1 MLKYV
6 LKRAVAAVLTLFV
19 VITLTFFLMNAIP
32 GGPFNNERATEK
44 TMEAMNAKYGLDQPI
59 PVQYVNY
66 LKNLTRG
73 DLGLSFKRQG
83 FTVNEI
89 IAEKFPVSAKVGL
102 VAIVLAVGLGIPAGI
117 VSALKRNTIVDRVIM
132 FITTLGIAMPGFIVA
147 TLLLYLFGV
156 NLGWVNTVGIVGPS
170 SYILPAFSLAFYP
183 MSYISRL
190 MRSNMLDALG
200 QDYIRTARAKGMS
213 QKIVLY
219 KHALRNSIIPV
230 ITYLGPVTAG
240 ILTGGFVVEKI
251 YSIPGLGQYF
261 VNSITGRDY
270 PMVMGTT
277 IFLAALI
284 ILVNLLVDIF
294 YCIID
299 PRIKLD

>member
-1 MLKYV
+1 MVKYV
-6 LKRAVAAVLTLFV
+6 FKRLLASILTLFV

-32 GGPFNNERATEK
+32 GGPFNNERATEA
-44 TMEAMNAKYGLDQPI
+44 TIEMMNAKYGLDEPVS
-59 PVQYVNY
+59 VQYVNY
-66 LKNLTRG
+66 LKNLVKG

-89 IAEKFPVSAKVGL
+89 IAEKFPVSARVGL

-147 TLLLYLFGV
+147 TLLLYIFGV
-156 NLGWVNTVGIVGPS
+156 NLGWVKTVAIQGWS
-170 SYILPAFSLAFYP
+170 SYVLPAFSLAFYP

-213 QKIVLY
+213 QRIVLY

-230 ITYLGPVTAG
+230 VTYLGPVAAG
-240 ILTGGFVVEKI
+240 ILTGGFVVEKV

-261 VNSITGRDY
+261 INSITSRDY

-277 IFLAALI
+277 IFLSALI
-284 ILVNLLVDIF
+284 IAVNLLVDIL
-294 YCIID
+294 YCVID